1 MSARSKSQRDRRV
14 SRHRAVQ
21 NAALTDAGHEVKP
34 SSLREAMEMRAAIS
48 DRRVWWRQ
56 KETHALGVTMLA
68 LCSVAVAVGGF
79 AVDSLL
85 AVVLGVVSV
94 ALCAVWWWRNR
105 FVFEQRTWAA
115 MGAAVAVVL
124 VIGVIGA
131 STQTVTKNGVVRQ
144 GGAVEQTLAQVQML
158 RSDINRITEWKDL
171 SIEDDN
177 AARVDA
183 QLLKDAIDASVLLAG
198 AKDENWKTPELSE
211 AARRIRSAAG
221 YMRDALAA
229 RYDTAM
235 QFDQQ
240 RFDQIGASLDLALEQ
255 ALAADEL
262 LDIVEKNV
270 RGE

>member
-1 MSARSKSQRDRRV
+1 MSESSKSKRDLRIN
-14 SRHRAVQ
+14 RHRAVQ
-21 NAALTDAGHEVKP
+21 NAALSEAGHDVTP
-34 SSLREAMEMRAAIS
+34 SSLREAIEMRAALS
-48 DRRVWWRQ
+48 NRTVWWRQ
-56 KETHALGVTMLA
+56 DETRALGVTVLA

-79 AVDSLL
+79 AVSSLIAT
-85 AVVLGVVSV
+85 AVGVIGVS
-94 ALCAVWWWRNR
+94 LCAMWWWRNR

-115 MGAAVAVVL
+115 MGAAVVVVL
-124 VIGVIGA
+124 LIGVVGA
-131 STQTVTKNGVVRQ
+131 STQTVTQNGVVRQ
-144 GGAVEQTLAQVQML
+144 GGAVAQTLEQVEML
-158 RSDINRITEWKDL
+158 RSDIVRLAEWKDL
-171 SIEDDN
+171 SVEDDN

-183 QLLKDAIDASVLLAG
+183 QLIKEAIDAAVLLAG
-198 AKDENWKTPELSE
+198 AKDESWRTPELGE

-240 RFDQIGASLDLALEQ
+240 RFDQIGPSLDLALEQ

-262 LDIVEKNV
+262 LSVIEKNA